1 VLATDKY
8 CAIRASNLCHC
19 RRTLIRNK
27 RNILAEGGAN
37 LERDNSGLDR
47 FAEKIVPD
55 RLIVL
60 VEHF

>member
-1 VLATDKY
+1 M
-8 CAIRASNLCHC
+8 
-19 RRTLIRNK
+19 
-27 RNILAEGGAN
+27 LAEGGAN
-37 LERDNSGLDR
+37 LECDNSGLDR